1 MTATEIEKAAATEG
15 STSPNTKT
23 GSPDSKNA
31 AIKTASPSKES
42 TPADRKKEA
51 LEHFVAGKRHLLVK
65 DLEAAVTSL
74 ALASELLSAEH
85 GEAAYECADAYYYY
99 GKALLEM
106 ARAEAGV
113 FGNALDGVP
122 DGEDSDN
129 SQVEDPEKMTE
140 EERDDV
146 EKKVGEALD
155 ENFDVLEEKRLK
167 KADSTEDET
176 EDDEESKQ
184 EGEQEVAAEPV
195 KDVEKEAEPAK
206 AASPAKEAKE
216 AEAEKE
222 KSEPKEDIADKG
234 TEEEDKKAQEVEEEE
249 DPSNL
254 QLAWEMLELAKVA
267 YTTKLTCAT
276 EDEKKVV
283 DVKVCETLL
292 LLGEV
297 SLESENYEQ
306 AVTDITD
313 CLAKRK
319 VLHAE
324 DSRRIAETHYHLGV
338 ALGHFNKFDE
348 AITSLENSIAVLKQR
363 VENLKAKT
371 ESKDES
377 KADDAF
383 YTREAE
389 ITEIESLIP
398 EIQEKIQDTKDMK
411 EQEKDPKE
419 ESGFSGAGKSDAKP
433 ISSIS
438 VKRKADGDNASP
450 TKKAHVE
457 NGN

>member
-1 MTATEIEKAAATEG
+1 
-15 STSPNTKT
+15 
-23 GSPDSKNA
+23 
-31 AIKTASPSKES
+31 
-42 TPADRKKEA
+42 

-65 DLEAAVTSL
+65 DLDAAVTSL

-176 EDDEESKQ
+176 EDDEESK
-184 EGEQEVAAEPV
+184 EDEQEVAAEPA
-195 KDVEKEAEPAK
+195 KDAAKEAEPAK
-206 AASPAKEAKE
+206 AASPAKE

-234 TEEEDKKAQEVEEEE
+234 TEEEDKKAQEVEDEE

-267 YTTKLTCAT
+267 YTTKLTSAT

-348 AITSLENSIAVLKQR
+348 AITSLESSIAVLKQR

>member
-1 MTATEIEKAAATEG
+1 
-15 STSPNTKT
+15 
-23 GSPDSKNA
+23 
-31 AIKTASPSKES
+31 
-42 TPADRKKEA
+42 
-51 LEHFVAGKRHLLVK
+51 
-65 DLEAAVTSL
+65 
-74 ALASELLSAEH
+74 
-85 GEAAYECADAYYYY
+85 
-99 GKALLEM
+99 
-106 ARAEAGV
+106 
-113 FGNALDGVP
+113 
-122 DGEDSDN
+122 
-129 SQVEDPEKMTE
+129 
-140 EERDDV
+140 
-146 EKKVGEALD
+146 VGEALD

-176 EDDEESKQ
+176 EDDEESK
-184 EGEQEVAAEPV
+184 EDEQEVAAEPA
-195 KDVEKEAEPAK
+195 KDAAKEAEPAK
-206 AASPAKEAKE
+206 AASPAKE

-234 TEEEDKKAQEVEEEE
+234 TEEEDKKAQEVEDEE

-267 YTTKLTCAT
+267 YTTKLTSAT

-348 AITSLENSIAVLKQR
+348 AITSLESSIAVLKQR